1 MTRKFS
7 NARKTPCAHGHTH
20 ASGREAQ
27 RCNDLHLLER
37 AGEIVGLTISPKF
50 YFEIRG
56 VPVKFPNGRR
66 VGYTADFGYVERGV
80 KVIEESKP
88 DRKQARSRDYALR
101 IAIARALYPTLE
113 FREVA

>member
-7 NARKTPCAHGHTH
+7 KVKKADCAHGHSH
-20 ASGREAQ
+20 ASGREAR

-37 AGEIVGLTISPKF
+37 AGEIVGLTISPKL

-88 DRKQARSRDYALR
+88 ERKEARSRDYALR